1 MEQMAQSPYIE
12 QAIAEANALSAA
24 LAFVEGQGSREEAA
38 RLTEKA
44 LHGHV
49 TEGLEGVVVRHAM
62 ERVVGRAHGALP
74 TTGPQGKSLER
85 RIFEATSLA
94 WLRWTNGEDS
104 QSSHEA
110 LQLLQEEGESCQPQG
125 GALHLMALRPW
136 QFAVRALLSGDREEA
151 RRLFRR
157 ATELGSQCG
166 TESSPVVQW
175 TYAATFCTG

>member
-1 MEQMAQSPYIE
+1 MIQTPYIE

-24 LAFVEGQGSREEAA
+24 LAFVEGRGSRDEAA
-38 RLTEKA
+38 KLTEKA
-44 LHGHV
+44 LRGHV
-49 TEGLEGVVVRHAM
+49 AEGLEGVVVRHAM
-62 ERVVGRAHGALP
+62 EHVVGRAHEALP
-74 TTGPQGKSLER
+74 VVKPNGKSLEG

-94 WLRWTNGEDS
+94 WLRWINGEDL

-136 QFAVRALLSGDREEA
+136 QFAMRALLSGDREEA
-151 RRLFRR
+151 KRLFRR
-157 ATELGSQCG
+157 AVELGSQCG